1 MGMVRDIG
9 QILLILVYKLIAE
22 RLNLQSLMSYLISDD
37 NVVLNPEGADQH
49 MDMSQPLNYYFIN
62 SSHNTYL
69 NGTSEYYLLL
79 LINIFSRW
87 STEE

>member
-1 MGMVRDIG
+1 
-9 QILLILVYKLIAE
+9 
-22 RLNLQSLMSYLISDD
+22 MSYLISDD

-69 NGTSEYYLLL
+69 NGQYNLVPSLLVVCSLILGGQLRSESLTEMYSQTLLCGC
-79 LINIFSRW
+79 
-87 STEE
+87 